1 MEVEK
6 PDRKKRKVQ
15 GSKVTNGDVASVYST
30 NQFAALR
37 GLKKVRRPAGSDL
50 LSTGPPR
57 LASTPSTTSTISEQ
71 SSLPSDRDEIR
82 ETSAPTTR
90 LSGGSG
96 QRGRKRQVEERKWET
111 QFPDMNAVSS
121 FQPSVENVVSNNSN
135 LCVVALKPDET
146 ICFQGMVLATP
157 ISGCL
162 SVFGH
167 QLVANTAWKDIA
179 NSKTKAN
186 RSSLP
191 PLAFYPCFSPKSH
204 SLLVLKADASP
215 ASNISSTPVKE
226 IPATQ
231 FADGTISQA
240 VLDLVIQLKTR
251 ADPNVTIMALQSMTY
266 CNLHGIEG
274 SMPLLKG
281 LLKDEVIG
289 ELSLMIVSK
298 SSSIGIPG
306 FYPIFKPIPNV
317 TALSIPHHWS
327 DVATSVVSH
336 VDPGQR
342 KVICIV
348 GSKNMGKST
357 LAQYL
362 VNRLLNCYQ
371 EVAFLECD
379 IGQPEFT
386 STGLASLNV
395 VTAPL
400 LGPPFTHLQ
409 PPRRSFYL
417 GATSPKH
424 DPDFYLEC
432 LHELYHEY
440 EGTIAGG
447 KNGNMVPLVINTHG
461 WIKGMGV
468 HLLVHFLARV
478 RPTNILQM
486 SVPNNTPQSSSK
498 NLNVD
503 LADVLSNM
511 IGSQTNVCVTHVPA
525 IDDSAAR
532 AKFGASDH
540 RALGLLS
547 HFYQTLGHPA
557 ASALSETKQPGWSF
571 HEAIT
576 ARIPYQVPFK
586 TLKIRFMHG
595 EVPFSQTLHALNG
608 CVVALVIDQ
617 TAYETPETVSSTVE
631 ISDEDIYPE
640 AAKSLRIVPSQIPL
654 IPASHNCV
662 GLGLVRSIDVEAG
675 VFYIVTGPIPPNQL
689 AEVNMLVRGAA
700 MDIPVNLVTAG
711 YENSR
716 AHLPYTTHL
725 ASEGIG
731 SLAWRTRHN
740 LLRRRPPGGG
750 TPV

>member
-15 GSKVTNGDVASVYST
+15 GSKATNGDGVSVYST

-37 GLKKVRRPAGSDL
+37 TLKKVRRPAGSEL

-57 LASTPSTTSTISEQ
+57 LEPTPSTGSTISEL

-82 ETSAPTTR
+82 ETSAPTTI

-111 QFPDMNAVSS
+111 HFPDMNAVSS
-121 FQPSVENVVSNNSN
+121 FQPSVGNVVSNNSN
-135 LCVVALKPDET
+135 LCVVALKPEET

-167 QLVANTAWKDIA
+167 RLVASTAWKDIA
-179 NSKTKAN
+179 TSKTKAN

-191 PLAFYPCFSPKSH
+191 PLAFYPCFSPKSQ
-204 SLLVLKADASP
+204 SLLVLKADALP
-215 ASNISSTPVKE
+215 DSNTSSTPVKDL
-226 IPATQ
+226 PAIQ
-231 FADGTISQA
+231 LADRTISQA
-240 VLDLVIQLKTR
+240 ILDLVIQLKTR
-251 ADPNVTIMALQSMTY
+251 ADPSVTIIALQSMTY
-266 CNLHGIEG
+266 SNLQGIEG
-274 SMPLLKG
+274 CMPLLKG
-281 LLKDEVIG
+281 LLKDEVNG
-289 ELSLMIVSK
+289 NF
-298 SSSIGIPG
+298 SIGIPG
-306 FYPIFKPIPNV
+306 FYPIFNPIPNV
-317 TALSIPHHWS
+317 TALSIPHQWS
-327 DVATSVVSH
+327 DVATSIASY

-357 LAQYL
+357 LARYL
-362 VNRLLNCYQ
+362 INRLLNCYQ

-417 GATSPKH
+417 GATSAKH
-424 DPDFYLEC
+424 DPDYYLEC
-432 LHELYHEY
+432 LHELYNEY
-440 EGTIAGG
+440 ENTIAGT
-447 KNGNMVPLVINTHG
+447 NSGNMVPLVINTHG

-468 HLLVHFLARV
+468 DLLVHFLARV

-511 IGSQTNVCVTHVPA
+511 IGNQTNVCVTQVPA

-547 HFYQTLGHPA
+547 YFYQTLGHPA
-557 ASALSETKQPGWSF
+557 ALALSETKQPHWWSF

-576 ARIPYQVPFK
+576 ARVPYQVPFK
-586 TLKIRFMHG
+586 SLKIRFMHG
-595 EVPFSQTLHALNG
+595 EVPFSQTFHALNG

-617 TAYETPETVSSTVE
+617 TAYETPQNVSSTVE
-631 ISDEDIYPE
+631 ISDEDVYHE

-662 GLGLVRSIDVEAG
+662 GLGLVRSIDIETG
-675 VFYIVTGPIPPNQL
+675 VFYIVTGPIPPKQL

-700 MDIPVNLVTAG
+700 MEIPVNLVTAG

-740 LLRRRPPGGG
+740 LLRRRRPPGGG
-750 TPV
+750 TPVS